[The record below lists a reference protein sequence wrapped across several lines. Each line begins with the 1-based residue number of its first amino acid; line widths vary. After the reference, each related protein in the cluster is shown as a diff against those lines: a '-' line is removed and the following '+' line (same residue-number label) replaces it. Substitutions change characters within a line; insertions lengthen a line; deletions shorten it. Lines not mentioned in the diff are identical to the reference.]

1 MYLSL
6 HKFLSPLQNRFG
18 SLFHRYPFL
27 FLFISAVL
35 GIEVADLEKF
45 FTSPLFLFLPTLSL
59 LLVLIFFSLDFL
71 LLFLVFISFFFYS
84 NFSDIDGGRGNA
96 YFVGTIYN
104 SSFSYYIVSVS
115 WFRDELN
122 SHFERKG
129 GYLKVRKSDVF
140 TDNGVITRGKEERFD
155 IYDRVVVGCKG
166 FSKLKSGWYIC
177 RKSFLF
183 KKVERDWFLDLLY
196 RLRQKSE
203 KIFDAGGYGDELK
216 ILKATIFG
224 DSDDIDREILMD
236 FSKLGVLHVVA
247 ISGSHFAVIAFLG
260 YLVGEIFLIFL
271 SRFFFRAF
279 FIVQPQNFKITFSIL
294 FQIFFLFV
302 SGIPVTALRA
312 FMMTFIFS
320 LSIFSGRNFSALNS
334 LFASSFFILLLNP
347 FDIWSLSFL
356 LSFSSVL
363 FLILF
368 TPRVKGK
375 VGQLFWISLI
385 ASLGTFPISLTT
397 GIPFSLISPLSNF
410 VFVPTFSLIISFCVV
425 ALFLGWIFEPLGFLF
440 IYLSL
445 LVSRFL
451 IFLSQVFSYVSEFFV
466 FSSKINFS
474 AEFAVFL
481 FALFLILL
489 KEKIKRYFKQIA
501 IIIFLIFPP
510 FFHFITSERYDFF
523 GNFIVR
529 KEKRYDGRYEL
540 YFIPTRQN
548 INIERILSEVSKM
561 KDVACI
567 YICDL
572 DLEEKIKSE
581 NIVLC
586 GKDDSRCQLE
596 RIR

>member
-1 MYLSL
+1 MFRSL
-6 HKFLSPLQNRFG
+6 HRLLSPLQNRFD
-18 SLFHRYPFL
+18 SLFRRYPFL

-35 GIEVADLEKF
+35 GIEVADLGGF
-45 FTSPLFLFLPTLSL
+45 FTSQIFLFLPVFSL
-59 LLVLIFFSLDFL
+59 LLALIFFSLNSL
-71 LLFLVFISFFFYS
+71 LFFLVFISFFFYS
-84 NFSDIDGGRGNA
+84 NLSDIDGRRGNA

-122 SHFERKG
+122 SHFEKKG

-140 TDNGVITRGKEERFD
+140 TDNESINRGEEERFD

-166 FSKLKSGWYIC
+166 FSRLKSGWYIC

-183 KKVERDWFLDLLY
+183 KKVERGWFLDLLY
-196 RLRQKSE
+196 NLRQKSKE
-203 KIFDAGGYGDELK
+203 IFDAGGYGDELK
-216 ILKATIFG
+216 ILEATVFG
-224 DSDDIDREILMD
+224 DSDDIDRELLMD

-271 SRFFFRAF
+271 SRFLFRAF
-279 FIVQPQNFKITFSIL
+279 FIVQPQNIKIIFSIL

-312 FMMTFIFS
+312 FVMTFIFS

-334 LFASSFFILLLNP
+334 LFASSFFIVLLNP

-375 VGQLFWISLI
+375 VEQLFWISLI
-385 ASLGTFPISLTT
+385 ASLGTFPVSVTT
-397 GIPFSLISPLSNF
+397 GMPFSLISPLSNF

-425 ALFLGWIFEPLGFLF
+425 ALFLGWFFEPLGFLF

-445 LVSRFL
+445 LISKFL
-451 IFLSQVFSYVSEFFV
+451 IFLSQVFSYVSEFSV
-466 FSSKINFS
+466 FSSKINFPS
-474 AEFAVFL
+474 EFAVFL
-481 FALFLILL
+481 FALFLILVRR
-489 KEKIKRYFKQIA
+489 KIKKYFKQTA
-501 IIIFLIFPP
+501 LIIFLVFPP

-529 KEKRYDGRYEL
+529 KEKRYDGKYEL

-548 INIERILSEVSKM
+548 VNIDRILSEVSKM

-567 YICDL
+567 YMCDL
-572 DLEEKIKSE
+572 DLEGKIKSG

-586 GKDDSRCQLE
+586 HKDDSKCQFE